1 MDSAQP
7 ITQLEVDPTIVSVRF
22 PTKIVVVLRDD
33 LEAWQRVN
41 ATAFMISGI
50 AAGTPET
57 VGEPYEDGSANS
69 YNPMFREPVYVY
81 EATAS
86 KLRRAFDRASQ
97 REVTVS
103 LFTDE
108 LFVTGH
114 DAANRAAVKA
124 VAEPD
129 LSLVGIAFR
138 ADRKVADKV
147 IDGLSFHR

>member
-7 ITQLEVDPTIVSVRF
+7 ITQLETTPTAQGRF

-33 LEAWQRVN
+33 LEGWQRVN

-50 AAGTPET
+50 AANMPET
-57 VGEPYEDGSANS
+57 IGEPYEDGSNNL
-69 YNPMFREPVYVY
+69 YHPMFREPVYVY
-81 EATAS
+81 EASAAR
-86 KLRRAFDRASQ
+86 LRRAFDRAKS
-97 REVTVS
+97 RDVTIS

-108 LFVTGH
+108 LFSTGH

-124 VAEPD
+124 VTEPN
-129 LSLVGIAFR
+129 LSLVGMAFR

-147 IDGLSFHR
+147 VDGLEFHR

>member
-1 MDSAQP
+1 M
-7 ITQLEVDPTIVSVRF
+7 RF

-41 ATAFMISGI
+41 ATAFMVSGI

-57 VGEPYEDGSANS
+57 VGEPYEDATGNIYNS
-69 YNPMFREPVYVY
+69 MFREPVYVY
-81 EATAS
+81 EASAA
-86 KLRRAFDRASQ
+86 KLLRAFDRARQ

-147 IDGLSFHR
+147 TDGLSFHR

>member
-1 MDSAQP
+1 M
-7 ITQLEVDPTIVSVRF
+7 RF

-57 VGEPYEDGSANS
+57 VGEPYEDGSANT
-69 YNPMFREPVYVY
+69 YYPMFREPVYVY
-81 EATAS
+81 EATAA
-86 KLRRAFDRASQ
+86 KLRRAFDRARQ

-108 LFVTGH
+108 LFATGH
-114 DAANRAAVKA
+114 DAANRATVKA

-138 ADRKVADKV
+138 SDRKVADKV
-147 IDGLSFHR
+147 TDGLSFHR